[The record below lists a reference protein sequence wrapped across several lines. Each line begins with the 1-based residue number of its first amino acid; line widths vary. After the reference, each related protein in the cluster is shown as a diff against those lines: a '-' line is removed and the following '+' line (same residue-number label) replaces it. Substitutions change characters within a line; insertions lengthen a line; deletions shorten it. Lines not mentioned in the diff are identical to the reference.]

1 MLLREVNEQVFKL
14 LPHDR
19 PALVDAVIEYL
30 QLTTTSQSD
39 RSGAIRWI
47 RGCLRFS
54 IAAGTINP

>member
-39 RSGAIRWI
+39 RSGAI
-47 RGCLRFS
+47 
-54 IAAGTINP
+54 